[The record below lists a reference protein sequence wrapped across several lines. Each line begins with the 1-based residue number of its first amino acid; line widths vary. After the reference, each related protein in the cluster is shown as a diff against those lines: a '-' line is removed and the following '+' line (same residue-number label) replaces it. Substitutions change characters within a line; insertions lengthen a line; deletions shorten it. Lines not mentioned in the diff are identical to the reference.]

1 MSSTPNPDQAPM
13 HSPPAPSSRSLP
25 GKWWILA
32 AVLLLLAA
40 GGYAT
45 LGKTQPAAEKKGRPG
60 AGLPVPVVAVPAQ
73 ASDVDLYI
81 SGLGTVTPLN
91 TVTVRS
97 RVDGHLMEAYFQEG
111 QDVKQG
117 ALLAKI
123 DPRPFEVQ
131 LTQALGQMAKD
142 QALLQ
147 NARLDLGR
155 FKDLA
160 AQDLIPRQQLDTQE
174 ALVRQYEGVVKAD
187 QGLVDNAKLQITYC
201 HITAPVG
208 GRVGLRLVDPGNMVR
223 ASDQG
228 GLLVIAQMRPIAV
241 VFTIAEDSLTQ
252 VLEKYRSGGKLPVE
266 VLDREQQRK
275 LAQGHLLTMDNQID
289 ISTGTVKLKALLPN
303 QGGELFPNQFVNA
316 RLLVETL
323 RGAIVVPAAAIQRG
337 PQGTYVFVVKEDQTA
352 AMRKVKPGQTQEG
365 RTVVA
370 SGLTPGEL
378 VVIDGAERLREGAK
392 VEAKERGNVPAAP
405 KAP

>member
-1 MSSTPNPDQAPM
+1 MSSSNEREQTP
-13 HSPPAPSSRSLP
+13 SPHPRPRRSPARN
-25 GKWWILA
+25 WWLWA
-32 AVLLLLAA
+32 AVLCLAA
-40 GGYAT
+40 AVGYAT
-45 LGKTQPAAEKKGRPG
+45 LGKAQPASEKKGRPG

-73 ASDVDLYI
+73 AGEVDLYI

-91 TVTVRS
+91 TVTVRP
-97 RVDGHLMEAYFQEG
+97 RVDGHLMEVYFQEG
-111 QDVKQG
+111 QDVRQG
-117 ALLAKI
+117 QLLAKI

-142 QALLQ
+142 QALLA

-155 FKDLA
+155 FKELA
-160 AQDLIPRQQLDTQE
+160 AQDLIAKQQLDTQE

-187 QGLVDNAKLQITYC
+187 QGLIDNAKLQITYC
-201 HITAPVG
+201 HIAAPVE

-228 GLLVIAQMRPIAV
+228 GLLVITQVRPIAV
-241 VFTIAEDSLTQ
+241 VFTIAEDALVR
-252 VLEKYRSGGKLPVE
+252 VLEKHRAGHRLSVD
-266 VLDREQQRK
+266 VLDREQRRQ

-289 ISTGTVKLKALLPN
+289 PATGTVKLKALLPN
-303 QGGELFPNQFVNA
+303 QDGGLFPNQFVNA
-316 RLLVETL
+316 RLHLETL
-323 RGAIVVPAAAIQRG
+323 RGAIAVPAAAIQRG

-352 AMRKVKPGQTQEG
+352 TMRKVVLGQTQEG

-370 SGLTPGEL
+370 SGLSSGEL
-378 VVIDGAERLREGAK
+378 VVIDGADRLREGAR
-392 VEAKERGNVPAAP
+392 VEVKSPGNGPAGP